1 MSTEISNNKKSSKYV
16 KKEKP
21 DYRKWIDSHREEIL
35 LLEPKTRTDYV
46 YQHLNEDLKLNKTQK
61 EIYQLL
67 YRSNLINHKP
77 VLEDPKISASTT
89 ITQLTNDILNV
100 CQGTLFEISQPLLQR
115 YIKVLTDLNKN
126 LNELHEIKNE
136 IDNYKINSDEDENED
151 I

>member
-1 MSTEISNNKKSSKYV
+1 M
-16 KKEKP
+16 
-21 DYRKWIDSHREEIL
+21 KWIETHRNEIL
-35 LLEPKTRTDYV
+35 TLDPKIRTDYTFK
-46 YQHLNEDLKLNKTQK
+46 HLNEDLKLNKSQK

-136 IDNYKINSDEDENED
+136 IDNFNINSNSDEDE